1 MEADPA
7 DHARM
12 AACDRCTEQPS
23 VVGALADLIPPTL
36 EHVAVLGR
44 PFWRV
49 SDSDVFEERLP
60 VILEHLLDDW
70 AQGAR
75 SM

>member
-1 MEADPA
+1 
-7 DHARM
+7 
-12 AACDRCTEQPS
+12 
-23 VVGALADLIPPTL
+23 
-36 EHVAVLGR
+36 VAVLGR